1 MVPVPTAIIQ
11 RCKMWRVAYTH
22 YNFGFSHKI
31 LPLLSRFSVAW
42 HQCKCYGWKQ
52 SFQSFYQFDKITHT
66 WAVTK
71 WYFRQSIITSWSDL
85 SLFRFRYYIISLSNT
100 WFHYSGNNT
109 LLAQSQYVSILEHL
123 GAPDHCVACRP
134 TCLVLSSEIWMDH
147 KIVSCELG
155 ISMSKYP
162 TLLWL
167 MRQRRLQQAT
177 VVCIILSRWL
187 EYYSSLSQL
196 LIGNEY
202 YQVIPLHLMK
212 P

>member
-1 MVPVPTAIIQ
+1 MLWMKTKLSVFLSVWQDNPHMSSN
-11 RCKMWRVAYTH
+11 KM
-22 YNFGFSHKI
+22 I
-31 LPLLSRFSVAW
+31 LPTIHYHVMIRF
-42 HQCKCYGWKQ
+42 K
-52 SFQSFYQFDKITHT
+52 
-66 WAVTK
+66 
-71 WYFRQSIITSWSDL
+71 
-85 SLFRFRYYIISLSNT
+85 FRFRYYIISLSNT
-100 WFHYSGNNT
+100 WFHYPANNT

-177 VVCIILSRWL
+177 IVCIILSSWL
-187 EYYSSLSQL
+187 KYYSSLSQL

-202 YQVIPLHLMK
+202 YQVIPLHLM
-212 P
+212 